1 MAGNLAAILSNFTF
15 PVETVE
21 KFTAVAY
28 EAECYEQTVLVTH
41 KYGWTKSTKTILC
54 KLHQMLT
61 SNEGSRFRLMQS
73 VLSIINAAKT
83 NTELA
88 AVAFDQ
94 LKAGNNQLYDMILHE
109 LSIQTSRHTKISEIE
124 DILLYLLAKIQ
135 TSDDEEYKREEYLGV
150 LGMVNKLGYTPKIVE
165 EIIKVFFTLNEI
177 NAYLH

>member
-1 MAGNLAAILSNFTF
+1 MAAILSSFAF

-28 EAECYEQTVLVTH
+28 EAESYEQTVSVTQ

-54 KLHQMLT
+54 KLHKMLV
-61 SNEGSRFRLMQS
+61 SNEGSKFRLMQS
-73 VLSIINAAKT
+73 VLIIINAAKT

-88 AVAFDQ
+88 AVAFEQ
-94 LKAGNNQLYDMILHE
+94 LKAGNNHLYDMILTE
-109 LSIQTSRHTKISEIE
+109 LSIQTSRHTKISEME

-135 TSDDEEYKREEYLGV
+135 TSDDEEYKREEYLRV
-150 LGMVNKLGYTPKIVE
+150 LGTVNKLGYSPKIVE
-165 EIIKVFFTLNEI
+165 EIIKVFFKLNEV